1 MFLLGNRGWIFANCQ
16 SRKSRAH
23 HLALRPCLVLQGA
36 AEGHGAKPSR
46 RIPRPLLACSERN
59 QYGNADTQSIAR
71 LAEARE
77 ERKVHKLADL
87 AFPMDLC
94 WKCHQTIWRTTRAAL
109 LQNYQLHK
117 HETNYRTF
125 PSGICK
131 RTFPDAPWSS
141 EVRIG
146 SSTIE
151 LVNKKLS
158 KHIESIKCKGLKLQ
172 TMMHRGSRRQTR
184 LSNMYMQQ
192 SNNHPFLAAQMYSHI
207 WREVHPSLTL
217 NGTMTLFPFS
227 LTYIRRL
234 LCPFW
239 RAHTLHGATMVTP
252 QQVLL
257 FGGRWPAKWTKWTNS
272 QSHRDDE
279 TTPQTAHSL

>member
-109 LQNYQLHK
+109 LH
-117 HETNYRTF
+117 
-125 PSGICK
+125 C
-131 RTFPDAPWSS
+131 DAKDRNTCL
-141 EVRIG
+141 EQVVVG
-146 SSTIE
+146 SS
-151 LVNKKLS
+151 
-158 KHIESIKCKGLKLQ
+158 
-172 TMMHRGSRRQTR
+172 R
-184 LSNMYMQQ
+184 LDCV
-192 SNNHPFLAAQMYSHI
+192 
-207 WREVHPSLTL
+207 R
-217 NGTMTLFPFS
+217 
-227 LTYIRRL
+227 
-234 LCPFW
+234 
-239 RAHTLHGATMVTP
+239 HGWVEP
-252 QQVLL
+252 C
-257 FGGRWPAKWTKWTNS
+257 
-272 QSHRDDE
+272 
-279 TTPQTAHSL
+279 

>member
-1 MFLLGNRGWIFANCQ
+1 MFLLGNRGWIFAKCQ

-158 KHIESIKCKGLKLQ
+158 KQLGALHTSELIVTYIHAGVPLTINSDRLLQ
-172 TMMHRGSRRQTR
+172 TCGLWGKQGLRSPCAQRRCGT
-184 LSNMYMQQ
+184 SN
-192 SNNHPFLAAQMYSHI
+192 
-207 WREVHPSLTL
+207 PSSARVSSCK
-217 NGTMTLFPFS
+217 P
-227 LTYIRRL
+227 
-234 LCPFW
+234 
-239 RAHTLHGATMVTP
+239 
-252 QQVLL
+252 
-257 FGGRWPAKWTKWTNS
+257 
-272 QSHRDDE
+272 
-279 TTPQTAHSL
+279 